1 MAIPFLRVRSFQ
13 GRIFL
18 AILLVVLI
26 PAAVG
31 VVGGMLTAR
40 ALGNRI
46 GTLGAWDA
54 VAESGQTLLD
64 EVDSVSAAGDTLLR
78 AAAQE
83 HRHALSESVR
93 MSRVWT
99 LLIEQAVR
107 ALPIVALFAGLM
119 VGGLAFFAA
128 RWIARGF
135 GRPVAE
141 LAGWTE
147 IIARGDPLPP
157 PTDDESSVQEL
168 ATLRDALRRMADQ
181 LEEGRRRTV
190 ENARM
195 RSWTDLARKVA
206 HEIKNPLT
214 PMRMAAS
221 TLARGREGTEAEAGR
236 ILREEIER
244 LDELARTFSQYG
256 RMPEGPRSRV
266 DLGELL
272 ASLSTQHATTTTP
285 VEVHLNGAVEV
296 DAHYDALERAL
307 RNLILNAVEAQ
318 EGGGRVDLSLEGEP
332 GWAVIRVEDRGPGIP
347 ADLLDDIWNPDVTT
361 KRHGTGLGL
370 AIVRQTV
377 AHHGGR
383 VTAGNREGGGASF
396 EVRLPRITA
405 SR

>member
-1 MAIPFLRVRSFQ
+1 MAIPFFRVRSFQ

-18 AILLVVLI
+18 AILVVVLT

-31 VVGGMLTAR
+31 VVGGMLTLR
-40 ALGNRI
+40 TIGTRT

-64 EVDSVSAAGDTLLR
+64 AVDTAAASDSLLR
-78 AAAQE
+78 AAAQQ
-83 HRHALSESVR
+83 HRRALSESVR

-99 LLIEQAVR
+99 LLVERVVR
-107 ALPIVALFAGLM
+107 TLPAAALFAGLL
-119 VGGLAFFAA
+119 VGALAFLTA
-128 RWIARGF
+128 RYIARGF

-147 IIARGDPLPP
+147 RIARGEPLPE
-157 PTDDESSVQEL
+157 PTEDETSVQEL

-214 PMRMAAS
+214 PMRMAAA
-221 TLARGREGTEAEAGR
+221 TLSRGRDGPEAEAGR

-244 LDELARTFSQYG
+244 LDDLARTFSQYG
-256 RMPEGPRSRV
+256 RIPEGPRSRV

-272 ASLSTQHATTTTP
+272 TSLATQHGSGATP
-285 VEVHLNGAVEV
+285 VEVHLDGAVEV
-296 DAHYDALERAL
+296 EAHYDALERAL
-307 RNLILNAVEAQ
+307 RNLIINAVEAQ
-318 EGGGRVDLSLEGEP
+318 EGGGRVDVTLDGEP
-332 GWAVIRVEDRGPGIP
+332 TWAVIRVEDRGPGVP
-347 ADLLDDIWNPDVTT
+347 EDLLEEIWNPDVTT

-377 AHHGGR
+377 VHHGGT
-383 VTAGNREGGGASF
+383 VAAGNRAGGGAAF
-396 EVRLPRITA
+396 EVRLPRTTE
-405 SR
+405 SG